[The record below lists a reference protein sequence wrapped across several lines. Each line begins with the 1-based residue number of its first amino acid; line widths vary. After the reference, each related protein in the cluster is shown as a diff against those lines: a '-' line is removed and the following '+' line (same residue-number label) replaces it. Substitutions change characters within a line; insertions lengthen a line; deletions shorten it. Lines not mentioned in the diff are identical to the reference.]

1 MLLLR
6 ERLILLLFNN
16 IFFLD
21 FLFFWFFLFHFFGF
35 FHAWLKFSFFSEFC
49 LLLFDFFLLSYDVF
63 YGLWW
68 TDLCQICRFGL
79 YHIIK
84 AANILVNR
92 IGDFRRFKLE
102 DTLETMFINF
112 YFFKQNIEGKHFDFM
127 LFDGFVLIE
136 LLNEFFIL
144 LLIFLLMYLSDGFL
158 DTMGKLL
165 LQYNHNLLLQWFAT
179 ISLAWFFLLRGEI
192 GLHVTLGIL

>member
-6 ERLILLLFNN
+6 ERLILLLLNN

-21 FLFFWFFLFHFFGF
+21 FLFFWFFLFHFLGF

-79 YHIIK
+79 YHIII
-84 AANILVNR
+84 ATNIFFNR
-92 IGDFRRFKLE
+92 IGDFRRLKLE
-102 DTLETMFINF
+102 DTLETMRINF

-179 ISLAWFFLLRGEI
+179 ISLAWFFLLWGEI